1 MESILPQ
8 CRARVQ
14 RSLGPTTYSRVRVP
28 HAQSLPALSSLSSPE
43 VVVPV
48 FGSDI
53 RHDVLVEE
61 LQDQRDAVG
70 KHQMLGHVLKLRKR
84 SEMGQ
89 R

>member
-1 MESILPQ
+1 M
-8 CRARVQ
+8 
-14 RSLGPTTYSRVRVP
+14 LGTRGHSVPPCVRVP
-28 HAQSLPALSSLSSPE
+28 HAQSLPAPSSLSSPE
-43 VVVPV
+43 AAVPV